1 MFHVLDIFIFF
12 LIKSNNF
19 THDTKT
25 KELVNDLRL
34 AHLTKTY
41 FRSDEHSPNTS
52 QTNESGMEG
61 LFSPNANLV
70 SFLFCFTDFKS
81 LTVGCFMSY
90 CQDDH

>member
-1 MFHVLDIFIFF
+1 MFQVLDIFIFF
-12 LIKSNNF
+12 LIKNNNF

-25 KELVNDLRL
+25 KELVNDQRL

-52 QTNESGMEG
+52 QPNESAMEG
-61 LFSPNANLV
+61 LFSPSVNLV

>member
-34 AHLTKTY
+34 AHLTKTS

-61 LFSPNANLV
+61 LFSPHVNLV

>member
-1 MFHVLDIFIFF
+1 MFQVLDIFIFF
-12 LIKSNNF
+12 LIKNNNF

-34 AHLTKTY
+34 AHLTQTS